1 MAQAAWRSCPQSA
14 VFYCRAIVAGA
25 EEPMGENEDFVTESY
40 TLGIYPRPIIVES
53 VLVTP

>member
-1 MAQAAWRSCPQSA
+1 
-14 VFYCRAIVAGA
+14 
-25 EEPMGENEDFVTESY
+25 MGENEDFVTESY